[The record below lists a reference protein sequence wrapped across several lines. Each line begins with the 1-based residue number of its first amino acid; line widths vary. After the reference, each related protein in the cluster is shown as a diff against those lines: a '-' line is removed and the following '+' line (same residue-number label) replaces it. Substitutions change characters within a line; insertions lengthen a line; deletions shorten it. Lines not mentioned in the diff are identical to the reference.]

1 VARTL
6 NPATHTVRRE
16 AFIDAAQR
24 LMQAK
29 GFDQVSI
36 QDLLDELD
44 ASRGAFYHY
53 FESKQALLEAMV
65 DRIVDAA
72 MLVVYPVLED
82 PGLTAIAK
90 LERVFSVIGAWKT
103 ERKALMLALLQVWM
117 SDDNAIVR
125 EKIRRLSV
133 TRLTPVL
140 TPIIQQ
146 GVDEGTFDTKS
157 PAETAHVLIV
167 LLQGFQEGATEMF
180 IARHAGTIPIEVVE
194 RNFQSY
200 TDSFER
206 ILGVS
211 GGSISLVDAVT
222 FHEWFG

>member
-24 LMQAK
+24 LMEVK

-53 FESKQALLEAMV
+53 FDSKQALLEAMV
-65 DRIVDAA
+65 DRIVDTA
-72 MLVVYPVLED
+72 MLVVHPVVDD
-82 PGLTAIAK
+82 PALSAIAK
-90 LERVFSVIGAWKT
+90 LERVFSVIGRWKT
-103 ERKALMLALLQVWM
+103 ERKALMLALVQVWM

-125 EKIRRLSV
+125 EKTRRLSV
-133 TRLTPVL
+133 ARLAPVL

-146 GVDEGTFDTKS
+146 GIDEGAFDAKS
-157 PAETAHVLIV
+157 PAETARVLIV

-180 IARHAGTIPIEVVE
+180 IARQAGAIPLEVVE
-194 RNFQSY
+194 RTFKSY
-200 TDSFER
+200 TESFER

-211 GGSISLVDAVT
+211 RGSINLLDEVT
-222 FHEWFG
+222 LHEWFG

>member
-24 LMQAK
+24 LMQSK

-53 FESKQALLEAMV
+53 FDSKQALLEAVV

-72 MLVVYPVLED
+72 MLVVYPVIED

-133 TRLTPVL
+133 ERLTPVL
-140 TPIIQQ
+140 TPIIEQ
-146 GVDEGTFDTKS
+146 GVTEGTFDSQS
-157 PAETAHVLIV
+157 PAETARVLIV

-180 IARHAGTIPIEVVE
+180 IARQAGAIPLEVVE
-194 RNFQSY
+194 RTFRSY
-200 TDSFER
+200 TESFER
-206 ILGVS
+206 ILGVDR
-211 GGSISLVDAVT
+211 GSIHLVDEVT
-222 FHEWFG
+222 LHEWFG

>member
-24 LMQAK
+24 LMEVK
-29 GFDQVSI
+29 GFDHVSI

-53 FESKQALLEAMV
+53 FDSKQALLEAMV
-65 DRIVDAA
+65 DRIVDTA
-72 MLVVYPVLED
+72 MLVVHPVVDD
-82 PGLTAIAK
+82 PALSAIAK
-90 LERVFSVIGAWKT
+90 LERVFSVIGRWKT
-103 ERKALMLALLQVWM
+103 ERKALMLALVQVWM

-125 EKIRRLSV
+125 EKTRRLSV
-133 TRLTPVL
+133 ARLAPVL

-146 GVDEGTFDTKS
+146 GIDEGAFDAKS
-157 PAETAHVLIV
+157 PAETARVLIV

-180 IARHAGTIPIEVVE
+180 IARQAGAIPLEVVE
-194 RNFQSY
+194 RTFKSY
-200 TDSFER
+200 TESFER

-211 GGSISLVDAVT
+211 RGSINLLDEVT
-222 FHEWFG
+222 LHEWFG